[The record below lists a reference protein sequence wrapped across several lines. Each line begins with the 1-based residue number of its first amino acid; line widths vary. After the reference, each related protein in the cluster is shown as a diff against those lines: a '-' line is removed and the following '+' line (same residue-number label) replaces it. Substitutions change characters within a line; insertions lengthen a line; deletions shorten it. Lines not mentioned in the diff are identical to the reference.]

1 VPLKQFFPNVWTHVH
16 GTLVGL
22 SVAVALVAFHAPHA
36 LASTAAVHH
45 GVLEYTAAPGE
56 ANRIELSSQYGYVVL
71 KDTGVATVEVSGRAC
86 DAHGTQTVYCK
97 ARDVRSVVLELGD
110 GDDTLSGAAVAP
122 ALQVVCGAG
131 FDTVDAADSEGV
143 AADCE
148 TVPGRGEPPPVPP
161 PVEEPIEPTPGA
173 RAPMEIS
180 DAPVTVDAQ
189 GRVPIEVACPAESTS
204 GCAGRVTLALPSAAK
219 PGAKA
224 AAKAQL
230 LGRSRPFK
238 VAAGK
243 TKVVRV
249 GLSRRSARIIKRRG
263 RGRKRVKLA
272 VTVEVRSATGT
283 QAATSLI
290 AVRLRRR

>member
-1 VPLKQFFPNVWTHVH
+1 MPLKQFFPNVWTHVH

-36 LASTAAVHH
+36 HASTAAVHH
-45 GVLEYTAAPGE
+45 GVLEYSAAPGE
-56 ANRIELSSQYGYVVL
+56 ANNVELSSQFGFVVL
-71 KDTGVATVEVSGRAC
+71 KDTGVTTVEVSGRAC
-86 DAHGTQTVYCK
+86 DAHGSQTVYCK
-97 ARDVRSVVLELGD
+97 ARDVKSVVLELGD
-110 GDDTLSGAAVAP
+110 GDDTLAGAAVAP

-131 FDTVDAADSEGV
+131 FDTVDAAHSDGV

-148 TVPGRGEPPPVPP
+148 TVPGRADAP
-161 PVEEPIEPTPGA
+161 PVEEPIVPTPGA

-180 DAPVTVDAQ
+180 DAPVTVDAK
-189 GRVPIEVACPAESTS
+189 GRVPIEVACPAEAPR
-204 GCAGRVTLALPSAAK
+204 GCAGRVTLALPPAAK
-219 PGAKA
+219 PGHGVKA
-224 AAKAQL
+224 AAAAQV

-263 RGRKRVKLA
+263 GGKRRVKLA
-272 VTVEVRSATGT
+272 VTVEVRSATGVQT
-283 QAATSLI
+283 TTSLI
-290 AVRLRRR
+290 PVRLRRR